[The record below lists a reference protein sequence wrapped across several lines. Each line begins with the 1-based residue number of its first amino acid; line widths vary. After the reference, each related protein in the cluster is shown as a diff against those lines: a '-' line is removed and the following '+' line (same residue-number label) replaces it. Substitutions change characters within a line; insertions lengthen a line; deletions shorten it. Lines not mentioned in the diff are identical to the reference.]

1 LAENVRIGTRG
12 EVELRTG
19 YTQHDSNLVAE
30 VAFLYPW
37 RTGAGVD
44 HMIVVDNAGD
54 VWEDSLDGTF
64 TDSTKNTNPATTLE
78 DLGVGF
84 AGAEGSVYITSKTIT
99 SDPIAF
105 DGTTWSN
112 VTGFPKA
119 KTLVYRHG
127 RMFAMNTSTRPT
139 GILFSNY
146 LDVETFDAAD
156 YIEVDPNDG
165 YQINA
170 AAAFGDDLVVFKDK
184 ALWKLSGRTPSSF
197 ALYQVDSLRGSVAP
211 RGLCE
216 LRARLFF
223 IDRDTGIWAFDGAEM
238 ERVSEPINEYF
249 LMNQDYDNAHKASAY
264 AIGNRAYF
272 SIPWTGATNRMLV
285 WNADTEAWT
294 EYDGGFND
302 SIFYLNDRYLGL
314 PGATGLY
321 KADSASKLH
330 PPSVSDINGTVRTAW
345 LRLGGPGAK
354 ARVRRIEAL
363 VDALDGQTV
372 TVNMYRDF
380 DPTTVYA
387 TRNFTGG
394 PAFAG
399 SATDQRVVALDD
411 L

>member
-1 LAENVRIGTRG
+1 
-12 EVELRTG
+12 
-19 YTQHDSNLVAE
+19 
-30 VAFLYPW
+30 
-37 RTGAGVD
+37 
-44 HMIVVDNAGD
+44 
-54 VWEDSLDGTF
+54 
-64 TDSTKNTNPATTLE
+64 
-78 DLGVGF
+78 LGVGF

-399 SATDQRVVALDD
+399 SATDQRVVALDGWGNRIQVVQFEFVTDTAFELAGLTIFYTGGVDVRGD